1 MQLPLQYDGKDY
13 SKHWIM
19 KTRREEAISDIL
31 KSFEEMA
38 DLVLNQLS
46 LLEKYMSLNE
56 ISEGKNIIASIDA
69 NEKKIDEYE
78 VVISD
83 KFINSIVLFQPVASD
98 IRKIVSVYRM
108 TINLERIGDRVI
120 NIIASI
126 GSIGETAEY
135 KAMTDIIL
143 NMLISGTSMV
153 EKSLLSFTNNDDS
166 YAVWTIK
173 NDEVIDEMNRRLLIN
188 SISKAKVSEK
198 TREMLLSYA
207 DLKNIITNIER
218 IADHATNIAE
228 ASIYSLQ
235 GTDIRHKGFK
245 SPETSAENI

>member
-1 MQLPLQYDGKDY
+1 
-13 SKHWIM
+13 M
-19 KTRREEAISDIL
+19 KTRREESVTNIL

-38 DLVLNQLS
+38 NLVLNQLS
-46 LLEKYMSLNE
+46 LLEKYMSLSDT
-56 ISEGKNIIASIDA
+56 SEGKNIIGAIDA

-83 KFINSIVLFQPVASD
+83 KFINSIVLYQPVASD

-126 GSIGETAEY
+126 GSIRETAEY
-135 KAMTDIIL
+135 KAMTDVIL
-143 NMLISGTSMV
+143 NMLLSGISMV

-173 NDEVIDEMNRRLLIN
+173 NDEIIDEMNRKLLIN
-188 SISKAKVSEK
+188 TISKAKVSEK
-198 TREMLLSYA
+198 TREMLLSFA

-235 GTDIRHKGFK
+235 GTDIRHKGFERPPNGTEK
-245 SPETSAENI
+245 I